1 MAEAT
6 IADVTKGLQ
15 QINETLRQQAIAEG
29 KPDPAKFVKEEFVAI
44 LAQRSYA
51 KKDRELQ
58 TEVARTVSK
67 QEKVDQQYYKK
78 QLKEQK
84 ATTDD
89 LDKVVE
95 TSEKTNTYLQ
105 QLITTTAEAPKAI
118 IEPIMLTFK
127 KQEERYKSFSE
138 KLSEHFKGLGQ
149 NFRSLIK
156 SEGFYGG
163 SKSAEEKKKKKLGE
177 MKTIK
182 LLRGIASGIA
192 SLGMSF
198 ATMLKDKAKA
208 AVGGIFGILK
218 KFLLG
223 GLIIAAIA
231 FLNSPKFKETLEF
244 LKEKAI
250 PAVANFIDKIL
261 KPLYN
266 NLKTYFFDVID
277 SIKKFFDDPDFQKTI
292 KNFKEGK
299 ILEGFKSFF
308 TSIFKTGGLI
318 DNLSTNLYN
327 LFARIFGMKE
337 IKGEETV
344 FSMIGK
350 QFTKFYARFQNFF
363 RSAINTMFKNL
374 GMDKRLDL
382 IDEETGKAIE
392 SEYNKNQRKKRE
404 QEEKR
409 KKEKEDAINKFV
421 DQKAKKEHQE
431 EAKRIAAMPDK
442 TDEGLVNI
450 EKIKAKKALLDKKE
464 EAFEKA
470 KVAEILS
477 TKKIAK
483 STGEAARGIFGE
495 KTVFRRLE
503 KQRQLLENLVRIQA
517 KEGGN
522 RLADEIKFRQ
532 QKVKELEVQF
542 AKQTGQPIVNA
553 PTQVNSKKENNVVVS
568 TTSFANS
575 DRAIERLTHVD
586 GFRN

>member
-78 QLKEQK
+78 QLNEQK

-95 TSEKTNTYLQ
+95 SSEKTNTYLQ
-105 QLITTTAEAPKAI
+105 QLINTTAEGSKAM
-118 IEPIMLTFK
+118 IEHAKLTF
-127 KQEERYKSFSE
+127 E
-138 KLSEHFKGLGQ
+138 KRKGFFANLRDGLSSMVKDFDKILGVTKGINAL
-149 NFRSLIK
+149 K
-156 SEGFYGG
+156 G
-163 SKSAEEKKKKKLGE
+163 SADAEDKKKKKLGE

-182 LLRGIASGIA
+182 LLRKIAGGIG
-192 SLGMSF
+192 SLAMSF
-198 ATMLKDKAKA
+198 GTMLKDKAKA

-299 ILEGFKSFF
+299 ILDGFKSFF

-318 DNLSTNLYN
+318 DNLSTNLFN

-363 RSAINTMFKNL
+363 RGAINTMFKNL

-382 IDEETGKAIE
+382 IDEETGEVIE
-392 SEYNKNQRKKRE
+392 SRYNKNLRRRRE
-404 QEEKR
+404 QEER
-409 KKEKEDAINKFV
+409 RRKEKEDAINKFV
-421 DQKAKKEHQE
+421 DQEAKRERQK
-431 EAKRIAAMPDK
+431 EAKRIAAMPDRL
-442 TDEGLVNI
+442 ESGLVNI
-450 EKIKAKKALLDKKE
+450 KKIKAEKALLDKEE

-477 TKKIAK
+477 TKKDTK
-483 STGEAARGIFGE
+483 SFGKARGIFGE

-503 KQRQLLENLVRIQA
+503 KQRQILENLERIQA
-517 KEGGN
+517 GEGGN
-522 RLADEIKFRQ
+522 RLADQIKFRQ
-532 QKVKELEVQF
+532 QKVKELEAQF

-586 GFRN
+586 SFRG